1 MKIRIAI
8 ALALLSASASQ
19 SFANSARIPDVS
31 TLARILQGHG
41 EPGESATSVSN
52 PAISYVV
59 REDGKL
65 VKTNTKFG
73 TTEVVLPNWWFGMSP
88 REREIRGL
96 Y

>member
-8 ALALLSASASQ
+8 ALALMAATASPT
-19 SFANSARIPDVS
+19 FANSGMTPERS
-31 TLARILQGHG
+31 TLDRILQGHG
-41 EPGESATSVSN
+41 KPGETATSVSN

-73 TTEVVLPNWWFGMSP
+73 TTEVVQPNWWFGMSP